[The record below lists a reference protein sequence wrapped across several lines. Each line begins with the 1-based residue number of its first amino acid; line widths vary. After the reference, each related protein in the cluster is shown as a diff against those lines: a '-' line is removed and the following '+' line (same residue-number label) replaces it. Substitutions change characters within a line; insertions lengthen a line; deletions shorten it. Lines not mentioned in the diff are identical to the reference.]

1 MRVQKKSS
9 KKRLIIIL
17 SIVGVLLIGGGMYAY
32 VARPFSSDISDDSS
46 SKNTDKKDKKD
57 ETSDDSSESAD
68 TNTSIDQT
76 APSQPRETEKDIQP
90 DYEGSNPNTSASLTG
105 AINYKSVSGGNLV
118 IRTTINQLLTSGTC
132 TLTLTNG
139 SKTVTRSTNIAQ
151 NPSSSTCQGFDVPTS
166 ELGSGTWSIS
176 IAIASGD
183 KTGTLSDNV
192 SL

>member
-17 SIVGVLLIGGGMYAY
+17 SIVGVLLIGGGLYAY
-32 VARPFSSDISDDSS
+32 IAQPFSSDKTDDTSTKNNDKRTDTDDDSDATAN
-46 SKNTDKKDKKD
+46 SKNSSD
-57 ETSDDSSESAD
+57 EAST
-68 TNTSIDQT
+68 
-76 APSQPRETEKDIQP
+76 SQPRETEKDIQP

-139 SKTVTRSTNIAQ
+139 SKTVTRSANIAQ

-183 KTGTLSDNV
+183 KTGTLTDSV